1 MAERSIFADEW
12 RDCLRAQYRS
22 VVRNDDQVTL
32 KTLVGVMY
40 EVGFSEAELRELYL
54 QATMRA
60 DDVPDDFVPDMDIL
74 ARPEPEPMQAAPV
87 EPPAPEPEPEPEPVA
102 EAEPTD
108 DSEPQLPP
116 GVQQLSLF

>member
-22 VVRNDDQVTL
+22 VVRADDQVTL

-60 DDVPDDFVPDMDIL
+60 EDVADDFMPDMDIL
-74 ARPEPEPMQAAPV
+74 ARSAPEPAQAAPV
-87 EPPAPEPEPEPEPVA
+87 EPTPAPEPEPEPEA
-102 EAEPTD
+102 EGETPD